1 MPVWLALGVLNVTSS
16 GCCCG
21 VWTEEFWSDKNER
34 QQFFRDL
41 SIVQLDGSGDE
52 HLRSQQFEFR
62 KRLESG
68 KCPYG
73 FTLPMDVTWPSVP
86 ESGKIVEPM
95 TVLKSLAVVYGY
107 LPLVPV
113 TTVLAISALRRST
126 RHLWI
131 LLWLLFL
138 LVVNEGIVKKIVAEP
153 RPGSML
159 ELRGQNGLLEGSCVE
174 TCGMPS
180 SHSAI
185 SMGWFTLS
193 VLDAISRTDTSRDL
207 DDAGDALV
215 VEQRKWTNF
224 LKKFCWIPW
233 AEKTDLTVREFISVV
248 IYWCLLLVPVPF
260 MRVVLRD
267 HTESQV
273 FVGSAIGMVLAMVW
287 WRVLRVLEM
296 RWHMNLRGH
305 PERLNR
311 PPSELEM
318 GTSMA
323 G

>member
-1 MPVWLALGVLNVTSS
+1 MRLSKSHLFIQVDVLSRQLG
-16 GCCCG
+16 
-21 VWTEEFWSDKNER
+21 
-34 QQFFRDL
+34 
-41 SIVQLDGSGDE
+41 
-52 HLRSQQFEFR
+52 
-62 KRLESG
+62 
-68 KCPYG
+68 
-73 FTLPMDVTWPSVP
+73 
-86 ESGKIVEPM
+86 
-95 TVLKSLAVVYGY
+95 
-107 LPLVPV
+107 
-113 TTVLAISALRRST
+113 
-126 RHLWI
+126 HLWI

-224 LKKFCWIPW
+224 LKSLGCQYDVIAGEEKKSRGYEFCWIPW

-287 WRVLRVLEM
+287 WRVLRVLER

-305 PERLNR
+305 PARLNR